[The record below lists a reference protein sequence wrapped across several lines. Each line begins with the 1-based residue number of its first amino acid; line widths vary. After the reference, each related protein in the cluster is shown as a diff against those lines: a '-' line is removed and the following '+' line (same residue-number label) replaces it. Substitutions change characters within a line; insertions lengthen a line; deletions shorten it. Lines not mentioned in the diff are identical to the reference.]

1 MLHHS
6 GHSRQVEGAVAA
18 SRGTTALPAT
28 FSQLICLSW
37 SKRRECK
44 ADKRVLLETEGREED
59 LQLLVLQH
67 AAHWTLEGDA
77 AEQLEALF
85 KQETENKLSDPQA
98 DVLELCRE
106 RWREFKRTTRKDV
119 VQQCDAYKDKDRKAL
134 RHLRFLEANGLLESK
149 AETTDAGTEIAFKPT
164 E

>member
-1 MLHHS
+1 MLH
-6 GHSRQVEGAVAA
+6 
-18 SRGTTALPAT
+18 
-28 FSQLICLSW
+28 
-37 SKRRECK
+37 
-44 ADKRVLLETEGREED
+44 ETEGREED

-119 VQQCDAYKDKDRKAL
+119 VQQCDAYKDKTAKRCGICGSL
-134 RHLRFLEANGLLESK
+134 
-149 AETTDAGTEIAFKPT
+149 KPT
-164 E
+164 GCWRARPRPQKTARRSLLSPPKSRPVSAVRTVVGVPGVGHWGHFRRLGQC